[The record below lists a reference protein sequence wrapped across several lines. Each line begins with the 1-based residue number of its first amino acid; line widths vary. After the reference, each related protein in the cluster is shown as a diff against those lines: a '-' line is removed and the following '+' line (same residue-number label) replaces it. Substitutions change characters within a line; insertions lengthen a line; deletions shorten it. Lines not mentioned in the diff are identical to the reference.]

1 MLPVY
6 AFGAAVRG
14 KITPG
19 NRRRDVSIQVKPPAY
34 LQGRGIKIDS
44 PNQKGA
50 CGFLPQAQ
58 ADRVFNPDANGFT
71 IAVRVK
77 TTNNAYMQ
85 RVVTKRGT
93 SFVFARTLLRR
104 EKKLTV
110 GNSQANS
117 SFSLPQSPL
126 RPGGVYWSARAS
138 LSLNGAQVS

>member
-93 SFVFARTLLRR
+93 SFVFASTSLSR
-104 EKKLTV
+104 K
-110 GNSQANS
+110 
-117 SFSLPQSPL
+117 SLPLGFRRQAA
-126 RPGGVYWSARAS
+126 RSAHHSRHFVLVEFTGQQGQAC
-138 LSLNGAQVS
+138 L